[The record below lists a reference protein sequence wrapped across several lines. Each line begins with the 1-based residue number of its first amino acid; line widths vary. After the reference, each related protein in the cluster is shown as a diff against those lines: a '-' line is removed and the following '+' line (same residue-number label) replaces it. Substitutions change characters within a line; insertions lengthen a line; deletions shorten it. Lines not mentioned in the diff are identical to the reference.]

1 MDFITT
7 DCNRSI
13 YTRNKNRIDDI
24 RVTPDLDSEYKNGS
38 LAVELKL
45 KGSSKVTLDLLDVQ
59 NQVVATKEVA
69 GSGKVSATIAL
80 DAPHKWSAETPY
92 RYTLIAE
99 LKDVDAGRIFIGN
112 GSDEAIDL
120 AFRIFC
126 RPGLDNAV
134 SIAPTYGM
142 YRVAAATNDVQMRE
156 VPLGAG
162 Y

>member
-1 MDFITT
+1 MRRQLFGRSGFFRYTGVAR
-7 DCNRSI
+7 DCYL

-45 KGSSKVTLDLLDVQ
+45 KGSSKVTLDLLDAQ

-92 RYTLIAE
+92 LYTLRAT
-99 LKDVDAGRIFIGN
+99 LKKV
-112 GSDEAIDL
+112 
-120 AFRIFC
+120 
-126 RPGLDNAV
+126 
-134 SIAPTYGM
+134 M
-142 YRVAAATNDVQMRE
+142 K
-156 VPLGAG
+156 
-162 Y
+162 